1 MNVAFGDFSVPAK
14 TIHSQ
19 QSCHSHENEV
29 VQHFAKFAKEL
40 AVVFMPRK
48 MSNLM
53 KIWIFQGFVNQFVH
67 RDFSEC

>member
-14 TIHSQ
+14 TTHSQ

-48 MSNLM
+48 MSKFNENLD
-53 KIWIFQGFVNQFVH
+53 ISRF
-67 RDFSEC
+67 C